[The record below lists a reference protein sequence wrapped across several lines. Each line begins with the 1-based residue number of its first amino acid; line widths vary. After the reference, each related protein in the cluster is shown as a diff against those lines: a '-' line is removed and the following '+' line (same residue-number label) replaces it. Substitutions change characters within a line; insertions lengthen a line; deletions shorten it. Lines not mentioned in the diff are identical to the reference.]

1 MRMKDSTLKRF
12 FRLPRFDQHLEL
24 HRLDC
29 QSSHR
34 DLSLY
39 DFAKEKFQTLP
50 AEQIRPQPLIT
61 GDDLIAAG
69 YKPGPMFK
77 ELLTAVEDA
86 QLDGKISTKEEAMEL
101 VRERA
106 RELV

>member
-12 FRLPRFDQHLEL
+12 FRLPKFEEHLEL

-39 DFAKEKFQTLP
+39 EFAKEKFHTLP
-50 AEQIRPQPLIT
+50 AEQIRPQPL
-61 GDDLIAAG
+61 DH
-69 YKPGPMFK
+69 
-77 ELLTAVEDA
+77 
-86 QLDGKISTKEEAMEL
+86 
-101 VRERA
+101 RR
-106 RELV
+106 